1 MATSL
6 TRNGNFISVYPRAVP
21 RRRGDAGQRGGAWNV
36 TNKARNFLEAGLTAA
51 EVREEWRRVQGDGGA
66 VVAKD
71 EFLRWLLSKGAIP
84 SFASGNTIDV
94 PTAEIAA
101 VAQRMEELQAR
112 TSEEPASKPSSYWD
126 SVTSFLGTRH
136 GGIAGYDDESEAG
149 SDGDFA
155 PYDDD
160 RTSVGSDDSF
170 RSALGDSSRGA
181 PGPSAPPAS
190 ALADIPVASAPPA
203 SALAD
208 IPVASAPTADQVA
221 GIPMPPLAVVTAG
234 LSTVAAS
241 QGELEGA
248 SPMDKV
254 KLLEVFQMDP
264 NLQALVRAGLFKWD
278 DVLKANDGS
287 VVLPDGSRPTKIID
301 QNKLSTLRNT
311 LQTVSTRMESVAL
324 EQVQIREQRRATP
337 GPKTSRADGF
347 FPGVNV
353 YMPPRYLPGRLPN
366 PQNSVL
372 V

>member
-21 RRRGDAGQRGGAWNV
+21 RRRGDTGQRGGAWNV

-94 PTAEIAA
+94 PAAEIAA
-101 VAQRMEELQAR
+101 VAQRMEELQKTMSPSA
-112 TSEEPASKPSSYWD
+112 EQPASKPSSYWD
-126 SVTSFLGTRH
+126 SVTAYLGARH
-136 GGIAGYDDESEAG
+136 GGIAGYD
-149 SDGDFA
+149 
-155 PYDDD
+155 DDD

-170 RSALGDSSRGA
+170 QSALGDSSRGA

-324 EQVQIREQRRATP
+324 EQVQVRERRRATP

>member
-21 RRRGDAGQRGGAWNV
+21 RRRGDTGQRGGAWNV

-51 EVREEWRRVQGDGGA
+51 EVRDEWRRVQSVYEEGTGDGGA

-71 EFLRWLLSKGAIP
+71 EFLQWLLSKGAIP

-94 PTAEIAA
+94 PAAEIAA
-101 VAQRMEELQAR
+101 VAQRMEELQKTMSPSA
-112 TSEEPASKPSSYWD
+112 EEPASKPSSYWD
-126 SVTSFLGTRH
+126 SVTAYLGARH
-136 GGIAGYDDESEAG
+136 GGIAGYD
-149 SDGDFA
+149 
-155 PYDDD
+155 DDD

-234 LSTVAAS
+234 LGTVAAS

-287 VVLPDGSRPTKIID
+287 VMLPDGSRPTKIID

-324 EQVQIREQRRATP
+324 EQVQVRERRRATP

>member
-21 RRRGDAGQRGGAWNV
+21 RRRGDTGQRGGAWNV

-94 PTAEIAA
+94 PAAEIAA
-101 VAQRMEELQAR
+101 VAQRMEELQKTMSPSA
-112 TSEEPASKPSSYWD
+112 EQPASKPSSYWD
-126 SVTSFLGTRH
+126 SVTAYLGARH
-136 GGIAGYDDESEAG
+136 GGIAGHD
-149 SDGDFA
+149 
-155 PYDDD
+155 DDD

-170 RSALGDSSRGA
+170 QSALGDSSRGA